1 MNNVRCSLFLRDSNF
16 IVAQGKERSA
26 AMPPKKKEQP
36 KAAAKVAVDKTF
48 GLKNVS
54 PTKKDQVIDDR
65 LEK

>member
-1 MNNVRCSLFLRDSNF
+1 MCAVFSSSNF

-54 PTKKDQVIDDR
+54 PTKKD
-65 LEK
+65 